1 MDASQIHC
9 LCLSRVN
16 VPGILF
22 GAFVLFPQLK
32 IKAEFEIL
40 QGTLWKEDILI
51 VVHIISL

>member
-1 MDASQIHC
+1 M
-9 LCLSRVN
+9 
-16 VPGILF
+16 PGILF